1 MQTDYYEYFT
11 ILYRKINMGYGAK
24 NFTRA
29 SMQHLLSTVKFAD
42 FISLSIRGYKMNKS
56 SKLLTKIN
64 STESYTRDMVLK
76 MLPEPSHDL
85 HMFHKNSQALY
96 LLEELMR
103 HLTLYKM
110 AY

>member
-1 MQTDYYEYFT
+1 
-11 ILYRKINMGYGAK
+11 
-24 NFTRA
+24 
-29 SMQHLLSTVKFAD
+29 
-42 FISLSIRGYKMNKS
+42 MNKS
-56 SKLLTKIN
+56 SKLLTNIN

-96 LLEELMR
+96 LSEELMR
-103 HLTLYKM
+103 YLTLYKM

>member
-1 MQTDYYEYFT
+1 
-11 ILYRKINMGYGAK
+11 MGSGAT

-29 SMQHLLSTVKFAD
+29 STRHLLRTVIFPD
-42 FISLSIRGYKMNKS
+42 FIYLYIRGDKMSKF
-56 SKLLTKIN
+56 SKLLNKIN

-96 LLEELMR
+96 LSEELMR
-103 HLTLYKM
+103 YLTLYKM